1 MEPPT
6 ERELWALRLMD
17 STSNYILAS
26 VIDRP
31 IGKIIEAGKLNLEGY
46 DEYLGMQEKALRE
59 ILEFVS

>member
-31 IGKIIEAGKLNLEGY
+31 IGKIILAGKLNLEGY

>member
-31 IGKIIEAGKLNLEGY
+31 IGKIIEAGKFNLEGY
-46 DEYLGMQEKALRE
+46 DEFLGLQEKALRE